1 MVIKVD
7 ISLVIPAY
15 NESKIILNTIQTSSA
30 KLAELTSSYEILIVD
45 DGSTDGTDIL
55 VENSGDSH
63 VRLIHYAPNCGK
75 GMAVRTG
82 MLATK
87 GDIIIC
93 TDADLAYGVDVFGR
107 ILRQFAAGDADIVV
121 GTRSDSADAYR
132 NYPPLRRFIS
142 KGFRLVVRLFSEL
155 NCDTQCGIKGY
166 RRQAARAIFR
176 RCTINGFSFDI
187 EALMWADRLGL
198 KVTRLP
204 VSVVN
209 FRESKVHIIK
219 DSCRMF
225 FDLLRIRWGV
235 RKKPIVKDEP
245 ERSVS

>member
-7 ISLVIPAY
+7 ISLVIPVY
-15 NESKIILNTIQTSSA
+15 NESKIILDTIETSSE

-55 VENSGDSH
+55 VENSENSH
-63 VRLIHYAPNCGK
+63 VCLIRYTPNCGK

-82 MLATK
+82 MLAAK

-107 ILRQFAAGDADIVV
+107 ILSQFAAIDTDIVI
-121 GTRSDSADAYR
+121 GTRSDDVDAYR
-132 NYPPLRRFIS
+132 NYPPLRRFVS
-142 KGFRLVVRLFSEL
+142 KGFRLVVRLFSGL
-155 NCDTQCGIKGY
+155 KYDTQCGIKGY
-166 RRQAARAIFR
+166 RRLAAQTIYR
-176 RCTINGFSFDI
+176 RCVINGFSFDI
-187 EALMWADRLGL
+187 EALMWADRLGV
-198 KVTRLP
+198 KVNRLP
-204 VSVVN
+204 VSIVN

-225 FDLLRIRWGV
+225 FDLLLIRWRV
-235 RKKPIVKDEP
+235 RKESIVKDEP

>member
-30 KLAELTSSYEILIVD
+30 KLVELTSSYEILIVD

-55 VENSGDSH
+55 AENSGDSH

-75 GMAVRTG
+75 GTAVRTG
-82 MLATK
+82 MLAAK

-107 ILRQFAAGDADIVV
+107 ILSQFAAIDTDIVV
-121 GTRSDSADAYR
+121 GTRSDVVGAYR
-132 NYPPLRRFIS
+132 NYPPLRQFVS
-142 KGFRLVVRLFSEL
+142 KGFRLVVRLFSGL
-155 NCDTQCGIKGY
+155 KYDTQCGIKGY
-166 RRQAARAIFR
+166 RRLAAQAIYR
-176 RCTINGFSFDI
+176 RCVINGFSFDI

-198 KVTRLP
+198 TVSQLP

-219 DSCRMF
+219 DSYRMF
-225 FDLLRIRWGV
+225 FDLLRIRWRV
-235 RKKPIVKDEP
+235 RRKPIVKDELG
-245 ERSVS
+245 RSVS